1 MTSKRITRLPPT
13 ILTLSPLPRFKD
25 NYLEQFVS
33 LWFSRH
39 TSTAE
44 PILYTNKI
52 NLLRGKLLL
61 LTELPCYFAMEPS
74 VLFQQ
79 YISLN
84 GRAYA
89 CKNFFLYRTR
99 DNVKD
104 SLQQD
109 NDKLKVLY
117 WKYKFLS
124 YRFRFLFAYP
134 TKKMM
139 RGFRVRIGAGI

>member
-1 MTSKRITRLPPT
+1 MTSKRITRLPLT
-13 ILTLSPLPRFKD
+13 ILSLSLLPRFKD

-89 CKNFFLYRTR
+89 YKDFFYTELEIMSKTVYNKTMTNSHYYEGNTSLYPIDFVFVAQTI
-99 DNVKD
+99 
-104 SLQQD
+104 
-109 NDKLKVLY
+109 
-117 WKYKFLS
+117 
-124 YRFRFLFAYP
+124 
-134 TKKMM
+134 KKMV
-139 RGFRVRIGAGI
+139 RGFRIRIGGGI